1 MNILKIIIIG
11 IVAIIGL
18 VLIVALFVKKEYT
31 VEREITIG
39 KPNAEV
45 FNYIKFVKNQEHYNK
60 WVKMDPNMKKNFKGT
75 DGTVGFVYAWD
86 GNDKAGK
93 GEQEITKIDEGNALD
108 LEIRFIKPFE
118 GIAHTQMTTKPASEG
133 QTRVTWSMAGESKYP
148 MNITNLFIDSM
159 LGKDLEA
166 SLVDLKN
173 NLEK

>member
-1 MNILKIIIIG
+1 MNILKIILLG

-31 VEREITIG
+31 IEREITIS
-39 KPNAEV
+39 KPAAEV
-45 FNYIKFVKNQEHYNK
+45 FDYVKFIKNQDSYNK
-60 WVKMDPNMKKNFKGT
+60 WTMMDPNMKKDFRGT

-93 GEQEITKIDEGNALD
+93 GEQEITKIDEGSELD

-118 GIAHTQMTTKPASEG
+118 GIAHTKLTTKPATEG
-133 QTRVTWSMAGESKYP
+133 QTRVTWTMVGESKYP
-148 MNITNLFIDSM
+148 MNISNLFMDSL
-159 LGKDLEA
+159 LGKDLES
-166 SLVDLKN
+166 SLINLKN